1 MRTIKIL
8 YFARFKERLNYS
20 IESLDLP
27 QDVNNVAQLKSL
39 LAKRG
44 DRWAEIF
51 QQESQ
56 VRVAIN
62 HQLVT
67 DTANISDDDE
77 VAFFPPVSGG

>member
-44 DRWAEIF
+44 DSWAEIF